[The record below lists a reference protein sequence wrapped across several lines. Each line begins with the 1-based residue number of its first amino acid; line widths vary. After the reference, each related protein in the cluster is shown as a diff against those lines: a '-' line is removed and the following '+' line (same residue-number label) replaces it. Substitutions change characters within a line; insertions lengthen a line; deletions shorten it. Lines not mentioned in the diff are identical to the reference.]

1 VIVTLAHGASSTPGP
16 RSRFTYVAGGR
27 RSAPAVAAVTPTGGP
42 RNASRIVTVL
52 GSGFQDVRSVTFGGV
67 RARGFTV
74 HGPDRITVR
83 YPRISPATA
92 CARLP
97 HSGVYAGQTTSNDV
111 CQVQVRVRTSGGV
124 SAPARIRPPLEGP
137 LWRNAMGVLLHPACG
152 CEVAQ
157 ASDEFD
163 YLPRPRID
171 SVSTSGGPATLAS
184 ERGGSVITVKG
195 AGLDPLDIDWANF
208 GDPARAS
215 SVQVGYV
222 YLSGTKMQIRAPR
235 HEVTLG
241 IARTMLSVK
250 TLAGQSNARAV
261 RYAGLPAATEV
272 TNLRAPTRINGL
284 AGAPSTGATPIEV
297 DGLHFRGQILSLA
310 ISSLSRTHQS
320 AGTQYRF
327 TVTGDTS
334 LRTRTVAQNP
344 GLVAVEPCTVSGCAK
359 GSLQA
364 GLLLYPPGAPAVTAV
379 SPSSG
384 PAAGGTPI
392 TVTGRNLGCPLQVL
406 VGGRPATAVAAG
418 KSILGCGSTTTV
430 TAVTPAGSSGETAPV
445 TVTTAAAAFSGRAG
459 RSAASFSYR

>member
-1 VIVTLAHGASSTPGP
+1 
-16 RSRFTYVAGGR
+16 
-27 RSAPAVAAVTPTGGP
+27 
-42 RNASRIVTVL
+42 
-52 GSGFQDVRSVTFGGV
+52 
-67 RARGFTV
+67 
-74 HGPDRITVR
+74 
-83 YPRISPATA
+83 
-92 CARLP
+92 
-97 HSGVYAGQTTSNDV
+97 
-111 CQVQVRVRTSGGV
+111 
-124 SAPARIRPPLEGP
+124 
-137 LWRNAMGVLLHPACG
+137 
-152 CEVAQ
+152 
-157 ASDEFD
+157 
-163 YLPRPRID
+163 
-171 SVSTSGGPATLAS
+171 
-184 ERGGSVITVKG
+184 
-195 AGLDPLDIDWANF
+195 
-208 GDPARAS
+208 
-215 SVQVGYV
+215 
-222 YLSGTKMQIRAPR
+222 MQIRAPR

-261 RYAGLPAATEV
+261 RYAGLPVATEV